1 LLNLALKL
9 FVFAVQRMDGSRKR
23 VAYYYDAEI
32 GCYHY
37 GRGHPMRPF
46 RITLTHNLICS
57 YGLNERM
64 KIYRPLRATADQ
76 MKQFHS
82 DDYIEF
88 LKSKDGME
96 ELVFTKSM
104 HRYNVGDDCPLFNG
118 MFSFCQISAGGSLA
132 CAQKITSEEAD
143 IVINWGGGLHHARS
157 REASGFCYVN
167 DIVLAILHLLEYY
180 QRVLYIDID
189 CHHGDGVEEAFYA
202 TNRVLTM
209 SFHKF
214 GEFFPGSGDINDIGA
229 DEGRYYAVNVPLRDG
244 ITDEYYQQLFEPI
257 VHMAVQYFQPNV
269 IVMQCGS
276 DSLSGDRLGVL
287 NLTAKGIASSSFL
300 NFKNK
305 IFLIAGHGNCVEYV
319 RSLNIPLMLV
329 GGGGYTI
336 KNVARCWTYE
346 TALAIGAELDNNLPV
361 HEYIGFYAPDF
372 LLHFAPT
379 NIENRNTS
387 TYLEET
393 RNTILRNL
401 RLMPVAPSVQME
413 PYRPRRI
420 PNQINYAELLDLEVA
435 TSDERMPL
443 HVSDSQVR
451 HAAEMDVGD

>member
-1 LLNLALKL
+1 LLNFALEL
-9 FVFAVQRMDGSRKR
+9 LVLQEMDGSRKR

-32 GCYHY
+32 GYYHY

-96 ELVFTKSM
+96 ELVFAKSM

-244 ITDEYYQQLFEPI
+244 ITDEHYQQLFEPI

-287 NLTAKGIASSSFL
+287 NLTAK
-300 NFKNK
+300 
-305 IFLIAGHGNCVEYV
+305 GHGNCVEYV

-346 TALAIGAELDNNLPV
+346 TALAIGAELDNNLPT

-420 PNQINYAELLDLEVA
+420 PYQINIADIKWLQVTNEGLFMSLIRKFNILQKWTSVIEMVFVNHA
-435 TSDERMPL
+435 TRFSTTCYIN
-443 HVSDSQVR
+443 
-451 HAAEMDVGD
+451 

>member
-9 FVFAVQRMDGSRKR
+9 FILQQMDGSRKR

-287 NLTAKGIASSSFL
+287 NLTAKG
-300 NFKNK
+300 
-305 IFLIAGHGNCVEYV
+305 HGNCVEYV

-379 NIENRNTS
+379 NIENRNTC

-420 PNQINYAELLDLEVA
+420 PHQINIADIVDLEMA

-443 HVSDSQVR
+443 HVSDSQVQ
-451 HAAEMDVGD
+451 HPAEMDAINDSMRIQHNLL

>member
-1 LLNLALKL
+1 LLNFALEL
-9 FVFAVQRMDGSRKR
+9 LVLQEMDGSRKR

-32 GCYHY
+32 GYYHY

-96 ELVFTKSM
+96 ELVFAKSM

-244 ITDEYYQQLFEPI
+244 ITDEHYQQLFEPI

-287 NLTAKGIASSSFL
+287 NLTAKGYR
-300 NFKNK
+300 K
-305 IFLIAGHGNCVEYV
+305 
-319 RSLNIPLMLV
+319 SLNIPLMLV

-346 TALAIGAELDNNLPV
+346 TALAIGAELDNNLPT

-413 PYRPRRI
+413 RQFCDSKIFMSLIRKFNILQKWTSVIEMVFVNHATRFSTTCY
-420 PNQINYAELLDLEVA
+420 IN
-435 TSDERMPL
+435 
-443 HVSDSQVR
+443 
-451 HAAEMDVGD
+451 